1 MSIIKFSKCKKF
13 KLITGKNLLELGQSL
28 AKEQNADKLLEN
40 TELSTLGLYLVDT
53 EPNPVEGK
61 KEFERLMK
69 NDEERFTITDTLDA
83 EELLADVLG

>member
-1 MSIIKFSKCKKF
+1 M
-13 KLITGKNLLELGQSL
+13 ITGKNLLELGQGL

-40 TELSTLGLYLVDT
+40 TELITLGLYLVDT
-53 EPNPVEGK
+53 EPNVLEAK

-83 EELLADVLG
+83 EELLADVLR

>member
-1 MSIIKFSKCKKF
+1 M
-13 KLITGKNLLELGQSL
+13 ITGKNLLELGQSL

-40 TELSTLGLYLVDT
+40 TELITLGLYLVDT
-53 EPNPVEGK
+53 EPNTVEAK

>member
-1 MSIIKFSKCKKF
+1 M
-13 KLITGKNLLELGQSL
+13 ITGKNLLELGQSL

-40 TELSTLGLYLVDT
+40 TELITLGLYLVDT

>member
-1 MSIIKFSKCKKF
+1 M
-13 KLITGKNLLELGQSL
+13 ITGKNLLELGQGL

-40 TELSTLGLYLVDT
+40 TELITLGLYLVDT
-53 EPNPVEGK
+53 EPNVVEAK

>member
-1 MSIIKFSKCKKF
+1 M
-13 KLITGKNLLELGQSL
+13 ITGKNLLELGQSL
-28 AKEQNADKLLEN
+28 AKDTNADKLLEN
-40 TELSTLGLYLVDT
+40 TELITLGLYLVDT
-53 EPNPVEGK
+53 EPNVVEGK